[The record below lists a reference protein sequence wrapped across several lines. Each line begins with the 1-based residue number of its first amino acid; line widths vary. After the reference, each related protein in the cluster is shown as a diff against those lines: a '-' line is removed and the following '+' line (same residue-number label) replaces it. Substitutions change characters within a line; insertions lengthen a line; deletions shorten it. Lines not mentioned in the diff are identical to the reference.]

1 MLVKVKTDIIIEVRD
16 AAQAEAASATI
27 DMGLENQI
35 ARSFPEGEI
44 VAVDVDTTEPVS
56 DEEAAEKGWVE

>member
-1 MLVKVKTDIIIEVRD
+1 
-16 AAQAEAASATI
+16 
-27 DMGLENQI
+27 MGLENQI